1 MAMIN
6 METEFD
12 SDDIDM
18 EELERL
24 EEKEKKRK
32 AEQEVNS
39 QAISGEN
46 AILRANIE
54 SIKYKHQLEIND
66 LLQQNQ
72 RAKAEQERELESQR
86 KEIERLRTESQFLQ
100 NDLSSLYRAKQRPV
114 EPDNSNI
121 SPSASPRR
129 NKATRNQTGPD
140 FEAMFRSGFDNSP
153 ISPRRKK
160 VKTVIIDPPSI
171 RKRTREEEPEQV
183 QTMPRETVF
192 PIIKQ
197 SHREIESLRS
207 AVLQCEFPDS
217 DQRAVDL
224 IPQETLGEV
233 NLAILG
239 MPESNLNFSN
249 ARSQLLNLL
258 CACDTDQGYTH
269 VITFLIQSI
278 AETQPNTLKK
288 DQIEKMTKYSMQVFK
303 DNADLVTGYERPASL
318 PPTEI
323 SIEKRV
329 VYATANVHYSLALL
343 KCLACFYPNTTF
355 ESLGVPYDNTF
366 LSSILSPRLPSNI
379 LVRAMEII
387 CLQPLNV
394 TFDLFYRFLSEV
406 IPAPSTLLLFTNG
419 CYSHLVHS
427 ESTFR
432 FVIRERFQGELH
444 DRDIQLRNERS
455 ITKLKIA
462 IIRRMALVVIDEQSP
477 ASIIDNVPLLTSII
491 YCLSHELDIE
501 YNSPTITRCDK
512 KPEYQHT
519 GLRIQLIDF
528 CVQLLHGV
536 WNMTS
541 NSINNGVLSRLEAQY
556 AYKFTVALAQIA
568 FSSHQCRFNE
578 ETVNR
583 ARDLLEQCT
592 TLSEADDIYM
602 SMNST

>member
-1 MAMIN
+1 
-6 METEFD
+6 
-12 SDDIDM
+12 M

-24 EEKEKKRK
+24 EEKQKQKKAR
-32 AEQEVNS
+32 EEINS

-54 SIKYKHQLEIND
+54 SIRHKHQLEIND

-72 RAKAEQERELESQR
+72 RAKAEQERELEIQR
-86 KEIERLRTESQFLQ
+86 REIERLRTESQFLQ
-100 NDLSSLYRAKQRPV
+100 NDLSSLYRAKQRPA
-114 EPDNSNI
+114 EPDTLNV
-121 SPSASPRR
+121 SPSSSPRKNR
-129 NKATRNQTGPD
+129 PARNQAGPD

-160 VKTVIIDPPSI
+160 VKTVIIDPPDT
-171 RKRTREEEPEQV
+171 RKRTSEEDREQIPAM
-183 QTMPRETVF
+183 TREKVF
-192 PIIKQ
+192 PIVRQ

-217 DQRAVDL
+217 NQRAVDL
-224 IPQETLGEV
+224 IPEEI
-233 NLAILG
+233 LAEINQRILG
-239 MPESNLNFSN
+239 TPESNLSFHT
-249 ARSQLLNLL
+249 ARLQLLNML
-258 CACDTDQGYTH
+258 CTCNTDQAYTH
-269 VITFLIQSI
+269 VVTFLIQAV
-278 AETQPNTLKK
+278 AEVQPNTLKK
-288 DQIEKMTKYSMQVFK
+288 AHIEKMARYSMQVFR
-303 DNADLVTGYERPASL
+303 DNADQVTGYEQPASL

-329 VYATANVHYSLALL
+329 VHAAANVHYSLSLL
-343 KCLACFYPNTTF
+343 KCLAGFYPHITF
-355 ESLGVPYDNTF
+355 EATGAPYDNAF
-366 LSSILSPRLPSNI
+366 LSSILSPRLPSSI
-379 LVRAMEII
+379 LVQAMEII

-394 TFDLFYRFLSEV
+394 TFDLFYRFLGEV
-406 IPAPSTLLLFTNG
+406 VPASSILLLFTNG
-419 CYSHLVHS
+419 RYSHLVHN
-427 ESTFR
+427 ESTYR
-432 FVIRERFQGELH
+432 FVIRNRFQGELH
-444 DRDIQLRNERS
+444 ERDLQLRNERS
-455 ITKLKIA
+455 ITQLKIT
-462 IIRRMALVVIDEQSP
+462 IIRRLALVVIDEQTP
-477 ASIIDNVPLLTSII
+477 APIIDNVPLLTSII

-501 YNSPTITRCDK
+501 YNSPTITRCTK
-512 KPEYQHT
+512 TPEYQHT

-541 NSINNGVLSRLEAQY
+541 NNDGVLSRLEAQY

-578 ETVNR
+578 ATVDR